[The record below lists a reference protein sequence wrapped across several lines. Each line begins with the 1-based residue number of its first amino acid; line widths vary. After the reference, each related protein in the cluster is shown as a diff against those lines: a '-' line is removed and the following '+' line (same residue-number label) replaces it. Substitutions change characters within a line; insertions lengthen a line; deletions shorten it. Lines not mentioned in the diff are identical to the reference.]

1 MNTVLFSGNEN
12 VTMSSREI
20 AELTGKHHRNVTADI
35 RNMMEQLEI
44 DVLEFQHIYFD
55 SMNRKQTEY
64 NLDRI
69 HVECLLTGYS
79 VPLRMK
85 VLKRLAELEKKD
97 KTDAPALPNFSNPV
111 EAARAW
117 ANEVEAKM
125 LALEESSVKTELIGK
140 LDEKIERD
148 APLVDY
154 ANDVHVSVNAQSF
167 SDAAK
172 SLGVGRNDLYAFC
185 RAKKLLMDHPNRNVP
200 YQHHI
205 NAGLFEVKQN
215 TFTDFSGNVRI
226 QNTTLVTGKGHQKL
240 HKMLRDL

>member
-1 MNTVLFSGNEN
+1 MLFRS
-12 VTMSSREI
+12 
-20 AELTGKHHRNVTADI
+20 
-35 RNMMEQLEI
+35 
-44 DVLEFQHIYFD
+44 
-55 SMNRKQTEY
+55 QTY
-64 NLDRI
+64 
-69 HVECLLTGYS
+69 
-79 VPLRMK
+79 
-85 VLKRLAELEKKD
+85 
-97 KTDAPALPNFSNPV
+97 V
-111 EAARAW
+111 EAL
-117 ANEVEAKM
+117 EALLVSEKEKE
-125 LALEESSVKTELIGK
+125 LLIEESSVKTELIGK

-215 TFTDFSGNVRI
+215 TFTDLSGNVRI

>member
-12 VTMSSREI
+12 VTMDSREI
-20 AELTGKHHRNVTADI
+20 AELTGKQHRNVMRDI
-35 RNMMEQLEI
+35 RNMLDQLNLGE
-44 DVLEFQHIYFD
+44 LTFEHSYLSPQ
-55 SMNRKQTEY
+55 NKQLPCY
-64 NLDRI
+64 KLDRI

-85 VLKRLAELEKKD
+85 VLKRLAELEQKD
-97 KTDAPALPNFSNPV
+97 KTNVPALPQTYV
-111 EAARAW
+111 EAL
-117 ANEVEAKM
+117 EAL
-125 LALEESSVKTELIGK
+125 LASEKEKELLIEESTVKSKLIGK

-200 YQHHI
+200 YQQYI
-205 NAGLFEVKQN
+205 NAGLFEVKQT
-215 TFTDFSGNVRI
+215 TFTDLAGNVRI

-240 HKMLRDL
+240 HKMLCDL